1 MNKRYIIIFFF
12 LISVQIFS
20 QDSPL
25 DKKSNNMTL
34 DGNLEY
40 VENNLIDAEALYRK
54 AISIDS
60 LNNIASYNLANS
72 FYKGQLNQEAANQY
86 KLSIKKAN
94 SRQELHK
101 GHHNLGNVYMQNKD
115 YQNAVNSF
123 KNALL
128 NNPNDDE
135 TRYNYVLAKEL
146 LKNEQK
152 KNDKKDD
159 KKDDKKEDKKDD
171 KKEDK
176 KNDKKDDKK
185 NDKKDDKKN
194 DKKDKQNKP
203 QENKISPEQLKNLLK
218 AMDNQEKKI
227 QEKVNKNKIKGSPIK
242 NKKDW

>member
-1 MNKRYIIIFFF
+1 MNKRYTIIFFF
-12 LISVQIFS
+12 LISVKIFS

-218 AMDNQEKKI
+218 AMDNQEKKV
-227 QEKVNKNKIKGSPIK
+227 QEKVNKNKIKGSTIK

>member
-1 MNKRYIIIFFF
+1 MNKRYTIIFFF
-12 LISVQIFS
+12 LISVKIFS
-20 QDSPL
+20 QDSLL

-152 KNDKKDD
+152 KNEKKDD
-159 KKDDKKEDKKDD
+159 NKDDKKEDKKDD